1 MRETDLR
8 RAFASITPDESLL
21 RATIEKVEA
30 QKYATAAKQAAALA
44 QSTRKASPYAFAY
57 RLASVACALLLV
69 LGMGIS
75 IGKDVTQPLTDDA
88 AAYTRTQFNDMD
100 PQVAASSV
108 SDVELLPTP
117 AASTTYNEDE
127 RADMLARAK
136 ALDTEY
142 VIIDAVLSSCYILPA
157 EEDGTHASMLSFDHA
172 NVVAASEGAFGAI
185 LTNAQTESVS
195 VPMAMIRGLSAEE
208 QNAVIDAMGLRICV
222 LIYNDGGTLRIDP
235 QYILAE

>member
-1 MRETDLR
+1 
-8 RAFASITPDESLL
+8 
-21 RATIEKVEA
+21 
-30 QKYATAAKQAAALA
+30 
-44 QSTRKASPYAFAY
+44 
-57 RLASVACALLLV
+57 
-69 LGMGIS
+69 
-75 IGKDVTQPLTDDA
+75 
-88 AAYTRTQFNDMD
+88 
-100 PQVAASSV
+100 
-108 SDVELLPTP
+108 
-117 AASTTYNEDE
+117 
-127 RADMLARAK
+127 MLARAK